1 MKKTVVLFTLLLC
14 LVGMHAQNTVTN
26 GDFELWSYGKPVGWT
41 GGLHGTLTSSMLN
54 LPVELTFCS
63 QSTDAHSGSYAVKL
77 QSADFTIPYVGY
89 SFNLPGILQVGEAS
103 GFSIPLESLIEIIQM
118 FQDTTS
124 TPNFDSTDIESLYSL
139 VQLASPGVPCAS
151 TPHYVTMWVK
161 YQAVDDDEVTVIAA
175 TKRNGE
181 FVDYATNSFSDLNP
195 NEYQQINVE
204 FENPGEECDSI
215 MIIVF
220 SAMSLNSASVLYVDD
235 VKLSNGVGIADFEK
249 IQENV
254 YPNPASDVL
263 NIELEG
269 DAAYQWELRD
279 LTGRLLKSGEG
290 QGKTVVDVR
299 AYPAGVYM
307 LTFEANGQ
315 KQTRKVVIR

>member
-1 MKKTVVLFTLLLC
+1 MLFC
-14 LVGMHAQNTVTN
+14 LVGLYAQNTITN

-41 GGLHGTLTSSMLN
+41 TGLNGMLTSYVN
-54 LPVELTFCS
+54 IPVEMTFCT
-63 QSTDAHSGSYAVKL
+63 QSTDAHSGNYAVKVE
-77 QSADFTIPYVGY
+77 SADFTIPYVGY
-89 SFNLPGILQVGEAS
+89 SFNLPGVLQVGEAS
-103 GFSIPLESLIEIIQM
+103 GFSIPLQDLIDIIQM

-124 TPNFDSTDIESLYSL
+124 TPDFDSINIESFASL
-139 VQLASPGVPCAS
+139 AQLASPGVPCTS
-151 TPHYVTMWVK
+151 TPRYVTMWVK
-161 YQAVDDDEVTVIAA
+161 YQAVDDDEVTVVAA

-181 FVDYATNSFSDLNP
+181 FVDYATDSFSDLNP

-290 QGKTVVDVR
+290 QGKTAVDVR
-299 AYPAGVYM
+299 TYPAGIYM
-307 LTFEANGQ
+307 LTFSVGGQ

>member
-1 MKKTVVLFTLLLC
+1 MKKTAVLFAVLLC
-14 LVGMHAQNTVTN
+14 LAGLQAQTPVMN

-63 QSTDAHSGSYAVKL
+63 QSTEAHSGSYAVKL

-103 GFSIPLESLIEIIQM
+103 GFSIPMEDLIQLIQIL
-118 FQDTTS
+118 QDTTS
-124 TPNFDSTDIESLYSL
+124 TPDLDSIDIEAFYSL
-139 VQLASPGVPCAS
+139 AQLASPGVPCTS
-151 TPHYVTMWVK
+151 TPRYVTMWVK
-161 YQAVDDDEVTVIAA
+161 YQPDGEDEVTVIAA

-181 FVDYATNSFSDLNP
+181 FVDYATGNFGDLNP
-195 NEYQQINVE
+195 NEYQQISVG
-204 FENPGEECDSI
+204 FENPGTECDSI

-235 VKLSNGVGIADFEK
+235 VALSNSVSVAEFEK
-249 IQENV
+249 IHENV

-263 NIELEG
+263 NIEMEG
-269 DAAYQWELRD
+269 DAAYRWALRD
-279 LTGRLLKSGEG
+279 LTGRTLKSGVG
-290 QGKTVVDVR
+290 QGKTAVDVR
-299 AYPAGVYM
+299 AYPAGLYM
-307 LTFEANGQ
+307 LTVENAGQ

>member
-89 SFNLPGILQVGEAS
+89 SFNLPGVLQLGEAS

-124 TPNFDSTDIESLYSL
+124 TPDFDSVDIESLSSL
-139 VQLASPGVPCAS
+139 VQLAAPGIPCTS
-151 TPHYVTMWVK
+151 TPRYVTMWVK
-161 YQAVDDDEVTVIAA
+161 YQAVDDDEVTVVAA

-235 VKLSNGVGIADFEK
+235 VKLSNGVSVADFEK
-249 IQENV
+249 VHENV
-254 YPNPASDVL
+254 YPNPASNVL
-263 NIELEG
+263 NIEMDG
-269 DAAYQWELRD
+269 DVAYQWELRD

-290 QGKTVVDVR
+290 QGKTAVDVR
-299 AYPAGVYM
+299 TYPAGIYM
-307 LTFEANGQ
+307 LTFSVGGQ